1 MRNECNRRES
11 LKSGHGLM
19 SCIASE
25 VRVKKAFWLVVV
37 NDDRKDEM
45 TMATCAHLNFLVAIC
60 PSSPSGKCY
69 KLRIQGQQHL
79 SKVKQAADWR
89 RCLK

>member
-1 MRNECNRRES
+1 
-11 LKSGHGLM
+11 M
-19 SCIASE
+19 SCIASQ
-25 VRVKKAFWLVVV
+25 VRVKQGFWLVVV

-45 TMATCAHLNFLVAIC
+45 PLATWAHFNFLVALC

-69 KLRIQGQQHL
+69 KFRIEGQQPL
-79 SKVKQAADWR
+79 SMVKQAADWR